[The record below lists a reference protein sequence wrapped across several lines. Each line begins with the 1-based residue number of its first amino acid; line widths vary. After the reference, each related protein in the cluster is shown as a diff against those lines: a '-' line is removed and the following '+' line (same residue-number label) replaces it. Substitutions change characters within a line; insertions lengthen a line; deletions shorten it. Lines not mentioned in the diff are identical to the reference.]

1 VKARARQAPTKR
13 PAKPVKRAKAKR
25 TTRTAATPPRTTA
38 NGAASGDTILVTR
51 DGDVAVITL
60 NRPEKLNAFAGDMR
74 ERLVAALDRVSAD
87 RGARVLV
94 VTGAGKGFCS
104 GGDVQ
109 HMVDLKSRGA
119 GFDALAPLLDAGRAI
134 VTRLAALEIPVIAA
148 VNGVA
153 AGAGCNLA
161 LACDVRLA
169 SSEAR
174 LGETFVKIGLHPDW
188 GGTYH
193 LPRLAGE
200 AAALD
205 LCWTGDLVGAEDA
218 LRLGLVQRV
227 IPAKAFE
234 KGWREYAARLAAAPA
249 SSVRAAKRTVR
260 ASRARTLEQ
269 CLDAEALAQAACW
282 ASADSAE
289 GLAAFVEKRAA
300 RFSADPVGDDA
311 RAPSAAARRFE

>member
-1 VKARARQAPTKR
+1 MSTD
-13 PAKPVKRAKAKR
+13 
-25 TTRTAATPPRTTA
+25 
-38 NGAASGDTILVTR
+38 SILLAVR
-51 DGDVAVITL
+51 DGVAVVTL
-60 NRPEKLNAFAGDMR
+60 NRPDKLNAFAGDMR
-74 ERLVAALDRVSAD
+74 ERLVQALDRVAGD
-87 RGARVLV
+87 RAARVLV
-94 VTGAGKGFCS
+94 LTGAGKGFCS

-109 HMVDLKSRGA
+109 HMLDMKARGA
-119 GFDALAPLLDAGRAI
+119 GFDALAPLLQAGRTIA
-134 VTRLAALEIPVIAA
+134 TRLAAFEIPVIAA

-174 LGETFVKIGLHPDW
+174 FGETFVRIGLSPDW

-193 LPRLAGE
+193 LPRLAGT

-205 LCWTGDLVGAEDA
+205 LCWTGELVDADAA

-227 IPAKAFE
+227 HPAAEFE
-234 KGWREYAARLAAAPA
+234 ASWREYATRLAASPA
-249 SSVRAAKRTVR
+249 SSVRAAKRMLM

-269 CLDAEALAQAACW
+269 CLEAESVAQAACW

-289 GLAAFVEKRAA
+289 GLAAFVEKRAP
-300 RFSADPVGDDA
+300 RFGAEPLADETC
-311 RAPSAAARRFE
+311 APSGAARRFE